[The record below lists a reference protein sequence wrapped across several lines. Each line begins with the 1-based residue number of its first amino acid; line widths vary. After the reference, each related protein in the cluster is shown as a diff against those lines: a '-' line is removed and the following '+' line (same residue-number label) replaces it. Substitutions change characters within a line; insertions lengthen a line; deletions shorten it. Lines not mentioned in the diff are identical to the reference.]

1 MTTTWT
7 LKAPD
12 KLDTLVREATRELGY
27 TSKGELIREAVRD
40 FLLERNIFRRLGN
53 LDTTKDASE
62 SPLESLV
69 KLRKLDLSDEELADI
84 LTKGRDQLEELLR
97 EASDIA

>member
-27 TSKGELIREAVRD
+27 TSKGELIRDAVRD
-40 FLLERNIFRRLGN
+40 FLLERNIFRQLGN
-53 LDTTKDASE
+53 LNDIKGALE
-62 SPLESLV
+62 SPMESLS
-69 KLRKLDLSDEELADI
+69 KLRKRDLSNEELAEV
-84 LTKGRDQLEELLR
+84 LTEGREHLEELLR
-97 EASDIA
+97 EASDIG